1 MLLNQWK
8 QFTEEQVRSAY
19 PLDQV
24 ETTFAGE
31 LIEEGDVH
39 QAFSSFNPFTWEK
52 FITKEELKDNAVIVE
67 DSKFDFSLVTD
78 CYFLGDVY
86 FIATSG
92 VSSHTDDQFSQY
104 AYHLVLINT
113 GLIAKG
119 VNQEN
124 DFEPQ
129 EPGTI
134 IILNNWEWHH
144 CIKDSRSG
152 ISEEPIWVS
161 ICFDSDDEVPQ
172 EVVTK
177 IFEEFLKDETS
188 SVRQ

>member
-19 PLDQV
+19 PLNQV

-31 LIEEGDVH
+31 LIEKGDVY
-39 QAFSSFNPFTWEK
+39 QEFSSFKP
-52 FITKEELKDNAVIVE
+52 VV
-67 DSKFDFSLVTD
+67 DSKLDFSLVTD
-78 CYFLGDVY
+78 SYFLGDAY
-86 FIATSG
+86 FIATGG
-92 VSSHTDDQFSQY
+92 VSSHTDDEFSQY
-104 AYHLVLINT
+104 AYHLVLVNT

-129 EPGTI
+129 ESGTI

-144 CIKDSRSG
+144 CIKDSRIG

-161 ICFDSDDEVPQ
+161 ICFDSDEELSQ
-172 EVVTK
+172 EVVHK
-177 IFEEFLKDETS
+177 IFKEFLKDGTD
-188 SVRQ
+188 